1 MPKKLVKVRNS
12 KIHGRGVFAAC
23 DIPKGTRIIEY
34 CGKRLTH
41 PEADAIYGGSV
52 ETGHT
57 FLFTLNDEYVID
69 ANQRGNAARWINHGC
84 APNCESVCEEDD
96 SGRPERERVF
106 IDAIRDIKAGDELL
120 YRYFV
125 TLEQKHTKRL
135 QRLWQC
141 LCGAKRCTG
150 TMLEMN

>member
-1 MPKKLVKVRNS
+1 MPKTLVKVRNS

-34 CGKRLTH
+34 RGKRLSH
-41 PEADAIYGGSV
+41 AEADVIYGGSV
-52 ETGHT
+52 ESGHT
-57 FLFTLNDEYVID
+57 FLFTLNDQYVID

-120 YRYFV
+120 YSYFI

-141 LCGAKRCTG
+141 LCGARRCTG
-150 TMLEMN
+150 TMLEIN

>member
-1 MPKKLVKVRNS
+1 MPKTLVKVRNS

-34 CGKRLTH
+34 RGKRLSH
-41 PEADAIYGGSV
+41 AEADVIYGGSV

-57 FLFTLNDEYVID
+57 FLFTLNDQYVID

-120 YRYFV
+120 YSYFI

-135 QRLWQC
+135 QRLWRC
-141 LCGAKRCTG
+141 LCGSRRCTG